1 MKSKATTAAAQRKK
15 KNGFK
20 QPTNRHK
27 EAMIAG
33 MLKATNGCRD
43 SIADSNLSE
52 PNSLTKKNG
61 AKVSSG
67 KVTAKKRVPK
77 RKAAT
82 SKSTESIGSNKRRK
96 KA

>member
-20 QPTNRHK
+20 QPTNGHK
-27 EAMIAG
+27 EAIAG
-33 MLKATNGCRD
+33 MLTATNGCRD

-52 PNSLTKKNG
+52 PNSSTKKNG

-82 SKSTESIGSNKRRK
+82 SKSTESIGSNKH
-96 KA
+96 